1 MSLSLST
8 RWNASRHVSGEAM
21 IEEIR
26 GLGIDQVELGFDL
39 RLDLVPGVLKC
50 VQDRSITVHSV
61 HNYCP
66 VPVGAPFP
74 HPEIFTLSSLD
85 RRTRESAIEHTGRT
99 IQFAAEAGASVVV
112 MHGGNVEM
120 RNWTADLCE
129 LYRKGQQF
137 TPAYEKAKLK
147 LLMTRDKKA
156 PRQLDHLYHGLEM
169 LLPVLQKSNVR
180 LAIEIVPQWEGIPTE
195 SEMAG
200 IATRFGD
207 PHIAYWHDMGHGQ
220 IRQNLGLISHLRWVE
235 KLLPWL
241 AGVHIHDVGE
251 PLVDHLMPPMGTID
265 FARFRFL
272 SERDIVRVLE
282 PSSQLSAEQVKEG
295 IETIR
300 RVWAPAAAAPSAG
313 ETRSGS

>member
-1 MSLSLST
+1 MERKPARVRGGHDRGDT
-8 RWNASRHVSGEAM
+8 GARHRPG
-21 IEEIR
+21 R
-26 GLGIDQVELGFDL
+26 TGL

-120 RNWTADLCE
+120 RNWTADL
-129 LYRKGQQF
+129 
-137 TPAYEKAKLK
+137 
-147 LLMTRDKKA
+147 
-156 PRQLDHLYHGLEM
+156 RQLDHLYHGLEM

-241 AGVHIHDVGE
+241 AGVHIHDVAE